1 MVISLRIGVIKFKS
15 GGRGLP
21 GKLNA
26 GSRELLGLRR
36 GFEIVR

>member
-1 MVISLRIGVIKFKS
+1 MVISLRIGVREFKS

-21 GKLNA
+21 GELTA
-26 GSRELLGLRR
+26 GFRELLGLRR